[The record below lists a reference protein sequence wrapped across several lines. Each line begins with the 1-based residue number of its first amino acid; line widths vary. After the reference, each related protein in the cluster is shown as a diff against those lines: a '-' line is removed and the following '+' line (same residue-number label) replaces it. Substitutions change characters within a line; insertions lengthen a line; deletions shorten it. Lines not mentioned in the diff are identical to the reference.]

1 MFGRSTRRPSSFTPA
16 RGMRFAALLLT
27 TAAGCGPLEGGAPE
41 EQATSDVVQ
50 VENGLTQVTGFGTNP
65 GNLLMFRHVPAS
77 VPASAPLV
85 VVLHGCTQTAA
96 AMENTGW
103 TAAANVY
110 KFYVVYAQQP
120 SSNNATSCFNWFEP
134 GDIARGSGEA
144 LSLKQMVDAMRS
156 AYSID
161 PARVFIAGFSGGGY
175 MVPALLAT
183 YPDVFSAGAINAGG
197 PYKCATSMTAAFS
210 CMSPGVDKTP
220 AAWGDLVRGAYSGYT
235 GARPR
240 VSIWHGTSDFTVK
253 NSNATEAMEQWTNVH
268 GIDQTPDFTETVAGF
283 PHKEYRNSA
292 GTTLVETY
300 DLTGMGHGVAI
311 DPQYSFPGTSTV
323 CGATGSYL
331 SDVNICAVYYQAKFF
346 GLTGGG
352 GGGTGDTTPPTVNLT
367 APANGATVSGT
378 VPLTASASDAVGVTR
393 VEFYVDGSLAG
404 SDSAAP
410 YELAWNSA
418 SVANGTHSLSARA
431 YDAAG
436 NSATDADTSVT
447 VSNSGGTGTPVTVSF
462 TSVAAEDGYIK
473 ANADGSLPAMG
484 TLMGLALGR
493 GTDAKLNRSF
503 LSFDTSGLPDGA
515 TITRAY
521 LTVGYSSGSGDPWA
535 SPAGNTLVI
544 DVKTGTFNAAA
555 TETADWGAA
564 ADASAVASIP
574 KFTLGTANSA
584 DFSGAG
590 LAAIN
595 KTGKTQL
602 RLGFT
607 QNQAATAYLFI
618 QDGANAKLTVVYT
631 P

>member
-1 MFGRSTRRPSSFTPA
+1 MFGRGSPRLSLFTPL
-16 RGMRFAALLLT
+16 RGMRFAALLLAT
-27 TAAGCGPLEGGAPE
+27 TAGCGPLEGDAPE
-41 EQATSDVVQ
+41 EQSGAEVAQ
-50 VENGLTQVTGFGTNP
+50 VEHALTQVTGFGTNP
-65 GNLLMFRHVPAS
+65 GNLLMYRHVPAS
-77 VPASAPLV
+77 MPASAPLV

-110 KFYVVYAQQP
+110 KFYVVYAQQQ
-120 SSNNATSCFNWFEP
+120 SSNNSSSCFNWFEP
-134 GDIARGSGEA
+134 GDIARGAGEA
-144 LSLKQMVDAMRS
+144 LSIKQMVDAMKS

-161 PARVFIAGFSGGGY
+161 STRVFVTGFSGGGY
-175 MVPALLAT
+175 MVPVMLAT

-197 PYKCATSMTAAFS
+197 PYKCASTTNEAFT
-210 CMSPGVDKTP
+210 CMSPGIDKTP
-220 AAWGDLVRGAYSGYT
+220 TAWGDLVRGAYSGYT

-268 GIDQTPDFTETVAGF
+268 GIDQAADFTETVAGF

-300 DLTGMGHGVAI
+300 DLTSMGHAVAI
-311 DPQYSFPGTSTV
+311 DPQYSFPGSTTV
-323 CGATGSYL
+323 CGTTGSYL
-331 SDVNICAVYYQAKFF
+331 SDVNLCASYYQAKFF
-346 GLTGGG
+346 GLTGG

-378 VPLTASASDAVGVTR
+378 VTLTASASDAVGVTR
-393 VEFYVDGSLAG
+393 VEFYVDGALAG

-410 YELAWNSA
+410 FELAWSST
-418 SVANGTHSLSARA
+418 SVANGSHSLSAKA
-431 YDAAG
+431 FDAAG

-447 VSNSGGTGTPVTVSF
+447 VSNSGTSTPVTVSF
-462 TSVAAEDGYIK
+462 TSVLAEDGYIK
-473 ANADGSLPAMG
+473 ANADGSLPALG
-484 TLMGLALGR
+484 TLTGLALGR

-515 TITRAY
+515 TITRAW

-555 TETADWGAA
+555 TETIDWAA
-564 ADASAVASIP
+564 AANASAVASIP
-574 KFTLGTANSA
+574 KFTLGTAHSA
-584 DFSGAG
+584 DFGSAG
-590 LAAIN
+590 LLAIN
-595 KTGKTQL
+595 KTGQTQL
-602 RLGFT
+602 RLRFT
-607 QNQAATAYLFI
+607 QDQAVTAYLFV
-618 QDGANAKLTVVYT
+618 QDGANARLTVVYT

>member
-1 MFGRSTRRPSSFTPA
+1 MFGRGSPRLSPSTPL
-16 RGMRFAALLLT
+16 RGLRCAALLL
-27 TAAGCGPLEGGAPE
+27 AAASCGPLEEGAPE
-41 EQATSDVVQ
+41 EQAASDVAQ
-50 VENGLTQVTGFGTNP
+50 VEHALTQVTSFGTNP

-110 KFYVVYAQQP
+110 KFYVVYAQQQSGNN
-120 SSNNATSCFNWFEP
+120 SSSCFNWFEP
-134 GDIARGSGEA
+134 GDIARGAGEA
-144 LSLKQMVDAMRS
+144 LSIKQMVDNMKS
-156 AYSID
+156 TYSID
-161 PARVFIAGFSGGGY
+161 PARVFITGFSGGGY
-175 MVPALLAT
+175 MVPVMLAT
-183 YPDVFSAGAINAGG
+183 YPDVFSAGAVNAGG
-197 PYKCATSMTAAFS
+197 PYKCALSMNEAFT
-210 CMSPGVDKTP
+210 CMSPGIDKTP
-220 AAWGDLVRGAYSGYT
+220 SAWGDLVRGAYSGYT

-268 GIDQTPDFTETVAGF
+268 GIDQAADFTETVAGF

-300 DLTGMGHGVAI
+300 DLTGMGHAVAI
-311 DPQYSFPGTSTV
+311 DPQYSYPGSTTV

-331 SDVNICAVYYQAKFF
+331 SDVNICASYYQAKFF
-346 GLTGGG
+346 GLTG

-378 VPLTASASDAVGVTR
+378 VTLTASASDAVGVTR
-393 VEFYVDGSLAG
+393 VEFYVDGALAG
-404 SDSAAP
+404 SDSASP
-410 YELAWNSA
+410 FELAWSST
-418 SVANGTHSLSARA
+418 SVANGSHALSAKA
-431 YDAAG
+431 FDAAG

-447 VSNSGGTGTPVTVSF
+447 VSNSGTSTPVTVSF
-462 TSVAAEDGYIK
+462 TSVAADDGYIK
-473 ANADGSLPAMG
+473 ANADGSLPALG
-484 TLMGLALGR
+484 TLTGLALGR

-564 ADASAVASIP
+564 ANASAVASIP
-574 KFTLGTANSA
+574 RFTLGTTNSA
-584 DFSGAG
+584 DFGSAG
-590 LAAIN
+590 LGAIN

-602 RLGFT
+602 RLRFT
-607 QNQAATAYLFI
+607 QDQATTAYLFI
-618 QDGANAKLTVVYT
+618 QDGTNARLTVVYT

>member
-1 MFGRSTRRPSSFTPA
+1 MYGRSSPRLSLFTPFPA
-16 RGMRFAALLLT
+16 KRFAALLLL
-27 TAAGCGPLEGGAPE
+27 ASAGCGPLEGDAPE
-41 EQATSDVVQ
+41 AQADSNVAQ
-50 VENGLTQVTGFGTNP
+50 VESALTQVTSFGTNP
-65 GNLLMFRHVPAS
+65 GNLLMYRHVPAS
-77 VPASAPLV
+77 MPASAPLV

-96 AMENTGW
+96 AMEATGW

-110 KFYVVYAQQP
+110 KFYVVYAQQQSGNN
-120 SSNNATSCFNWFEP
+120 SSSCFNWFEP
-134 GDIARGSGEA
+134 GDIARGAGEA
-144 LSLKQMVDAMRS
+144 LSIKQMVDNMKS
-156 AYSID
+156 TYSID
-161 PARVFIAGFSGGGY
+161 SARVFVTGFSGGGY
-175 MVPALLAT
+175 MVPVMLAT

-197 PYKCATSMTAAFS
+197 PYKCATSMTAAFT

-220 AAWGDLVRGAYSGYT
+220 TAWGDLVRGAYSGYT

-268 GIDQTPDFTETVAGF
+268 GIDQTADLTNTVAGF

-300 DLTGMGHGVAI
+300 DLTGMGHAVAI
-311 DPQYSFPGTSTV
+311 DPQYSYPGSTTV
-323 CGATGSYL
+323 CGATGSYM
-331 SDVNICAVYYQAKFF
+331 SDVNICASYYQAKFF
-346 GLTGGG
+346 GITGG

-378 VPLTASASDAVGVTR
+378 VTLTASASDAVGVTR
-393 VEFYVDGSLAG
+393 VEFFVDGALVG

-410 YELAWNSA
+410 FELAWNST
-418 SVANGTHSLSARA
+418 SVANGTRALSAKA
-431 YDAAG
+431 FDAAG

-447 VSNSGGTGTPVTVSF
+447 VSNSGSTTPVTVSF
-462 TSVAAEDGYIK
+462 TSVAADDGYIK
-473 ANADGSLPAMG
+473 ANADGSLPALG
-484 TLMGLALGR
+484 TLTNLALGR

-521 LTVGYSSGSGDPWA
+521 LTVTYSSGSGDPWA

-564 ADASAVASIP
+564 ASASSVAGIA
-574 KFTLGTANSA
+574 KFTLGSANSA
-584 DFSGAG
+584 DFSSAG
-590 LAAIN
+590 LLAIN

-602 RLGFT
+602 RLRFT
-607 QNQAATAYLFI
+607 QNQAVTAYLFV